1 MLSFLKEQLQTK
13 KIQKEGILFFL
24 FFLFLFTLVDS
35 FNMSYS
41 DMAQTYS
48 KSLVGINIFLNIIMS
63 LGTSF
68 LMILSSVMLKIKAIE
83 PKGTNMG
90 VFSIFF
96 AVLTYGCTPCVI
108 ALFANFGIT
117 FSVIALP
124 FAGLP
129 YKFITL
135 GLILIGIVWSLY
147 DINRGACKVKFK

>member
-1 MLSFLKEQLQTK
+1 MLSFLQEQLKTK
-13 KIQKEGILFFL
+13 KIQRDAILYFL
-24 FFLFLFTLVDS
+24 FFLFVYTLVDS
-35 FNMSYS
+35 FNMSYTK
-41 DMAQTYS
+41 MAQDYS
-48 KSLVGINIFLNIIMS
+48 KMLVVTNILLNVLMS
-63 LGTSF
+63 VGTAF
-68 LMILSSVMLKIKAIE
+68 LMILSTVMLKIKAIE

-90 VFSIFF
+90 VLSVFF

-129 YKFITL
+129 YKFMTL
-135 GLILIGIVWSLY
+135 GLIAIGILWSLY

>member
-24 FFLFLFTLVDS
+24 FFLFIFTLVDS